1 MTDHTIDIL
10 RQVCQEELDDKVTG
24 LTDGTED
31 IFEGRKEFATS
42 ILGLINKLERPRQKD
57 QADKLKAGAQLGK
70 ACQAARQSARMLDK
84 AVAASNARNE
94 VATQYNTQW
103 HPMPNTGDSK

>member
-10 RQVCQEELDDKVTG
+10 RQVCQEELDDKVEG

-42 ILGLINKLERPRQKD
+42 ILGLINKLERPRQED
-57 QADKLKAGAQLGK
+57 QYNKLQAKAI
-70 ACQAARQSARMLDK
+70 AAT
-84 AVAASNARNE
+84 NARTE
-94 VATQYNTQW
+94 ISGKVGSTWA
-103 HPMPNTGDSK
+103 PGALKE

>member
-57 QADKLKAGAQLGK
+57 QAKKLQAKAI
-70 ACQAARQSARMLDK
+70 
-84 AVAASNARNE
+84 AASNARNE

-103 HPMPNTGDSK
+103 HPMPNPGDSK

>member
-57 QADKLKAGAQLGK
+57 QADKLRAKAI
-70 ACQAARQSARMLDK
+70 
-84 AVAASNARNE
+84 AASNARNE
-94 VATQYNTQW
+94 IASEYNTEW
-103 HPMPNTGDSK
+103 MPIDNGDFK

>member
-10 RQVCQEELDDKVTG
+10 RQVCQEELDDKITG

-42 ILGLINKLERPRQKD
+42 ILGLIDKLERPRQED
-57 QADKLKAGAQLGK
+57 QAKKLQAKAI
-70 ACQAARQSARMLDK
+70 
-84 AVAASNARNE
+84 AASNARNE
-94 VATQYNTQW
+94 IASEYNTEW
-103 HPMPNTGDSK
+103 MPIDNGDFK

>member
-42 ILGLINKLERPRQKD
+42 ILGLIDKLERPRQAD
-57 QADKLKAGAQLGK
+57 QAKKLQAKAI
-70 ACQAARQSARMLDK
+70 
-84 AVAASNARNE
+84 AASNARNE
-94 VATQYNTQW
+94 IASEYNTEW
-103 HPMPNTGDSK
+103 MPIDNGDFK

>member
-10 RQVCQEELDDKVTG
+10 RQVCQEELDDKVTD

-57 QADKLKAGAQLGK
+57 QADKLRAKAI
-70 ACQAARQSARMLDK
+70 
-84 AVAASNARNE
+84 AASNARNE
-94 VATQYNTQW
+94 IASEYNTEW
-103 HPMPNTGDSK
+103 MPIDNGDFK

>member
-42 ILGLINKLERPRQKD
+42 ILGLINKLERPKQKD
-57 QADKLKAGAQLGK
+57 QADKLRA
-70 ACQAARQSARMLDK
+70 K

-103 HPMPNTGDSK
+103 HPMPNPGDSK

>member
-10 RQVCQEELDDKVTG
+10 RQVCQEELDDKVAD

-31 IFEGRKEFATS
+31 IFEGRKEFANTV
-42 ILGLINKLERPRQKD
+42 LGLINKLERPRQKD
-57 QADKLKAGAQLGK
+57 QADKLRA
-70 ACQAARQSARMLDK
+70 K

-94 VATQYNTQW
+94 VATQYNTEW
-103 HPMPNTGDSK
+103 HPIDNGDFK

>member
-10 RQVCQEELDDKVTG
+10 RQVCQEELDDKVTS

-57 QADKLKAGAQLGK
+57 QADKLRA
-70 ACQAARQSARMLDK
+70 K

-94 VATQYNTQW
+94 VATQYNTEW
-103 HPMPNTGDSK
+103 HPIDNGDFK

>member
-57 QADKLKAGAQLGK
+57 QADKLREKAI
-70 ACQAARQSARMLDK
+70 
-84 AVAASNARNE
+84 AASNARNE
-94 VATQYNTQW
+94 IASEYNTEW
-103 HPMPNTGDSK
+103 MPIDNGDFK

>member
-10 RQVCQEELDDKVTG
+10 RQVCQEELDDKVAD

-31 IFEGRKEFATS
+31 IFEGRKEFANTV
-42 ILGLINKLERPRQKD
+42 LGLINKLERPRQED
-57 QADKLKAGAQLGK
+57 QADKLRA
-70 ACQAARQSARMLDK
+70 K

-94 VATQYNTQW
+94 VATQYNTEW
-103 HPMPNTGDSK
+103 HPIDNGDFK

>member
-42 ILGLINKLERPRQKD
+42 ILGLIDKLERPRQED
-57 QADKLKAGAQLGK
+57 QAKKLQAKAI
-70 ACQAARQSARMLDK
+70 
-84 AVAASNARNE
+84 AASNARNE
-94 VATQYNTQW
+94 IASEYNTEW
-103 HPMPNTGDSK
+103 MPIDNGDFK

>member
-1 MTDHTIDIL
+1 MTDYTIDIL

-42 ILGLINKLERPRQKD
+42 ILGLINKLERPRQED
-57 QADKLKAGAQLGK
+57 QAKKLQAKAI
-70 ACQAARQSARMLDK
+70 
-84 AVAASNARNE
+84 AASNARNE
-94 VATQYNTQW
+94 IASEYNTEW
-103 HPMPNTGDSK
+103 MPIDNGDFK

>member
-42 ILGLINKLERPRQKD
+42 ILGLIIKLERPRQED
-57 QADKLKAGAQLGK
+57 QAKKLQAKAI
-70 ACQAARQSARMLDK
+70 
-84 AVAASNARNE
+84 AASNARNE
-94 VATQYNTQW
+94 IASEYNTEW
-103 HPMPNTGDSK
+103 MPIDNGDFK

>member
-10 RQVCQEELDDKVTG
+10 RQVCQEELDDKVAD

-31 IFEGRKEFATS
+31 IFEGRKEFANTV
-42 ILGLINKLERPRQKD
+42 LGLINKLERPRQED
-57 QADKLKAGAQLGK
+57 QADKLRA
-70 ACQAARQSARMLDK
+70 K

-103 HPMPNTGDSK
+103 HPMPNPGDSK